1 VTLIGITPRNS
12 IMLVSHYEHLVNQEG
27 MEWGAEASRRGASE
41 RLVPILMT
49 ALVTGLGL
57 LQLAIYS
64 GEPGNEIEAPMA
76 IVILGGLVTF
86 NGIEPAGATHAG
98 FALWALCKKTDTM
111 ETLVPTW

>member
-1 VTLIGITPRNS
+1 LIGFVTLIGITPRNS

-49 ALVTGLGL
+49 ALVKGLGD
-57 LQLAIYS
+57 LQRRAWQRNRRSDGNRHS
-64 GEPGNEIEAPMA
+64 GWPCH
-76 IVILGGLVTF
+76 F

-98 FALWALCKKTDTM
+98 FALWALCKKTDTI